1 METQDEFDTFKADMQ
16 TKNSLISTLK
26 EQITEIT
33 QEQKKQ
39 EEKEKRHSEID

>member
-1 METQDEFDTFKADMQ
+1 MQ

-33 QEQKKQ
+33 QEQRKQ
-39 EEKEKRHSEID
+39 EEKEKRYSEID